1 MASQSPYNQGAEDN
15 SPKVDGG
22 MAWPID
28 GQSAASH
35 NVSSVRI
42 HQAGEELFGQ
52 GSFPH
57 GVYFIN
63 SGYVKLSSVDSDG
76 REIIVGLLST
86 RSMVGATAVILQRPY
101 RLSASTITTCELSYI
116 SSDLFISL
124 LKRDSRFSWLVQVE
138 QSRETYER
146 VTHIAQLG
154 CSSARQRLEE
164 LFWKFASTI
173 TLGEGQKETRIA
185 LPLKQWEVAQLL
197 AITPEHLNRVVKQ
210 MQREGILQWKKG
222 VVVIIDLQSLRHS
235 TNL

>member
-1 MASQSPYNQGAEDN
+1 MASQSPYKQGVAGN

-28 GQSAASH
+28 DRSVSPES
-35 NVSSVRI
+35 SSVRM
-42 HQAGEELFGQ
+42 HQAGEELYRQ
-52 GSFPH
+52 GSSPR
-57 GVYFIN
+57 GVYLIN

-76 REIIVGLLST
+76 RELIVGLAST

-101 RLSASTITTCELSYI
+101 AISATTITTCGLSYI
-116 SSDLFISL
+116 SSDRFISL
-124 LKRDSRFSWLVQVE
+124 LKRDPRFSWFVQVE

-146 VTHIAQLG
+146 VTHIVQLG

-164 LFWKFASTI
+164 LFWKLASANPR
-173 TLGEGQKETRIA
+173 GEGENEARIA
-185 LPLKQWEVAQLL
+185 LPLKQWEVAELI

-222 VVVIIDLQSLRHS
+222 AVVILDLQSLRHS
-235 TNL
+235 TNH